1 MNTLATVKL
10 PSGAGRG
17 WVELSEGGA
26 VLYEAPSRLRGGD
39 GTVTASSLASRS
51 KIGSTAQLAGGVF
64 RIAATDEDHVEVTIG
79 SGSYSFVATLGPEYH
94 IGPESSL

>member
-1 MNTLATVKL
+1 MKL

-26 VLYEAPSRLRGGD
+26 VLYVLLQVRTEAPSRLRGGD

-51 KIGSTAQLAGGVF
+51 KIGGVF

-79 SGSYSFVATLGPEYH
+79 SGSYNFVATLGPEYH

>member
-51 KIGSTAQLAGGVF
+51 KIGGVF